1 MSKQLDSAKM
11 AEAIQKATQKM
22 VAQTEA
28 FMQSVDEKVLGE
40 DTVSVMINGVK
51 MKLNRA
57 DYEAMKAENDA
68 VREDMKAQIKEQ
80 VDSFKEELNEETET
94 EEE

>member
-11 AEAIQKATQKM
+11 AEAIQNATQKL
-22 VAQTEA
+22 VAQTES
-28 FMQSVDEKVLGE
+28 FMQSVDEKPLGE

-51 MKLNRA
+51 KKLNRA

-80 VDSFKEELNEETET
+80 VDLFKDEVKEETEN